1 MLALSWSASSYPVRN
16 PSPTLFRLA
25 LPREVDLRRSATPRS
40 SAPLR
45 EREEK
50 TERERE
56 LCACVTFARGVAR
69 FVKKASGGDARVALH
84 LGHGDTAQ
92 PVCPRCAARARAD
105 YASPFTV
112 HQHLR
117 LLRANTPTGI
127 IPIVPALSS
136 LSQQPHVQHTHTT
149 HTYPACNEFLENP
162 ERKRSDI
169 QNIVKSDI
177 SLRSSLSLRRRETEE
192 GGALFHSAI
201 KNIYTSYETTSRN
214 IRRGSRMH
222 EY

>member
-1 MLALSWSASSYPVRN
+1 MKGRRGRHDSKEDPIWILLHGVRHNKHGRWVALLLALSWSASSYPVRN

-136 LSQQPHVQHTHTT
+136 LSQQPHVQHTHTHT
-149 HTYPACNEFLENP
+149 HNTHNTRAHAKGE
-162 ERKRSDI
+162 
-169 QNIVKSDI
+169 VKI
-177 SLRSSLSLRRRETEE
+177 LRYTQR
-192 GGALFHSAI
+192 GG
-201 KNIYTSYETTSRN
+201 
-214 IRRGSRMH
+214 
-222 EY
+222 

>member
-1 MLALSWSASSYPVRN
+1 MKGRRGRHDSKEDPIWILLHGVRHNKHGRWVALLLALSWSASSYPVRN

-50 TERERE
+50 TERERERE

-136 LSQQPHVQHTHTT
+136 LSQQPHVQHTHTHT
-149 HTYPACNEFLENP
+149 HNTH
-162 ERKRSDI
+162 I
-169 QNIVKSDI
+169 
-177 SLRSSLSLRRRETEE
+177 
-192 GGALFHSAI
+192 
-201 KNIYTSYETTSRN
+201 
-214 IRRGSRMH
+214 SRMQRIARKSGGKKIR
-222 EY
+222 YPKYRKIRYIVTFFSFSS

>member
-1 MLALSWSASSYPVRN
+1 MKGRRGRHDSKEDPIWILLHGVRHNKHGRWVALLLALSWSASSYPVRN

-50 TERERE
+50 TERERERE

-105 YASPFTV
+105 YAFTV

-136 LSQQPHVQHTHTT
+136 LSHNHTFNTHTQHTHIPHAT
-149 HTYPACNEFLENP
+149 N
-162 ERKRSDI
+162 
-169 QNIVKSDI
+169 
-177 SLRSSLSLRRRETEE
+177 SSKIRREKDPI
-192 GGALFHSAI
+192 SKI
-201 KNIYTSYETTSRN
+201 S
-214 IRRGSRMH
+214 
-222 EY
+222 

>member
-1 MLALSWSASSYPVRN
+1 MKGRRGRHDSKEDPIWILLHGVRHNKHGRWLALLLALSWSASSYPVRN

-136 LSQQPHVQHTHTT
+136 LSQQPHVQHTHTHT
-149 HTYPACNEFLENP
+149 HNTH
-162 ERKRSDI
+162 I
-169 QNIVKSDI
+169 
-177 SLRSSLSLRRRETEE
+177 
-192 GGALFHSAI
+192 
-201 KNIYTSYETTSRN
+201 
-214 IRRGSRMH
+214 SRMQRIPRKSGGKKIR
-222 EY
+222 YPKYRKIRYIVTFFSFSS

>member
-50 TERERE
+50 TERERERE

-105 YASPFTV
+105 YAFTV

-136 LSQQPHVQHTHTT
+136 LSHNHTFNTHTQHTHIPHAT
-149 HTYPACNEFLENP
+149 N
-162 ERKRSDI
+162 
-169 QNIVKSDI
+169 
-177 SLRSSLSLRRRETEE
+177 SSKIRREKDPI
-192 GGALFHSAI
+192 SKI
-201 KNIYTSYETTSRN
+201 S
-214 IRRGSRMH
+214 
-222 EY
+222 

>member
-1 MLALSWSASSYPVRN
+1 MKGRRGRHDSKEDPIWILLHGVRHNKHGRWVALLLALSWSASSYPVRN

-50 TERERE
+50 TERERERE

-136 LSQQPHVQHTHTT
+136 LSHNHTFNTHTQHTHIPHATN
-149 HTYPACNEFLENP
+149 CS
-162 ERKRSDI
+162 KI
-169 QNIVKSDI
+169 
-177 SLRSSLSLRRRETEE
+177 RREKDPI
-192 GGALFHSAI
+192 SKI
-201 KNIYTSYETTSRN
+201 S
-214 IRRGSRMH
+214 
-222 EY
+222 